1 MIFIGKQFDINRLHS
16 DARKAGL
23 RLIEQPNGMHL
34 GKGVWMLRFEVE
46 EVDKAERGE
55 ARYMGGSESLVIP
68 SQ

>member
-23 RLIEQPNGMHL
+23 RLVEQPNGTHL

-46 EVDKAERGE
+46 EVDKVEMRE
-55 ARYMGGSESLVIP
+55 PKSLVIP